1 MSFEGKKNVSEA
13 QDCFSLAYVS
23 YPATN
28 INEITN
34 NAELPLGGEAQ
45 SQQLPV

>member
-1 MSFEGKKNVSEA
+1 MTFEGKKNVSEA
-13 QDCFSLAYVS
+13 QDCLSLAYVS
-23 YPATN
+23 YPARN
-28 INEITN
+28 KNKNTN